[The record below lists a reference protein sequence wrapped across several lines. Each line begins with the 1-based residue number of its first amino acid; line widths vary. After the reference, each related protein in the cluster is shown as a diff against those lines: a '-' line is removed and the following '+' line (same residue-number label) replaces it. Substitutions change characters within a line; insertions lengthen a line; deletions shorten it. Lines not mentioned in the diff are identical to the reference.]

1 MNTSTRNGQRWFPT
15 RKIADRKTNASTRQK
30 EDTVIRKKGW
40 LAILGI
46 IITNLFFAGLA
57 EAQLKLGYVNSQAVL
72 AQYQPAIDA
81 QKKLE
86 REATVW
92 NQELQAMSMEIR
104 SLQERLEQ
112 QRLMLS
118 EARKQEL
125 EQELQTLYIRAQQYQ
140 EEKWGEEGEFAR
152 RRAEL
157 LQPVIEKIN
166 EVIEQVGDEGSFDFI
181 FDTIAGNL
189 LYAQEKHDLT
199 DKVLQHLK
207 K

>member
-1 MNTSTRNGQRWFPT
+1 
-15 RKIADRKTNASTRQK
+15 
-30 EDTVIRKKGW
+30 VIRKKGW